1 MPADLRPALALA
13 RGGSDHLV
21 DELAAL
27 VTQESPSSDLAALAA
42 TVDVV
47 AAIGAGCLGIPPERI
62 ETGGRTHLR
71 WSFGGD
77 AKVVLIGHLD
87 TVWPIG
93 TTADWPF
100 QIADGRASGPG
111 AFDMKAG
118 LVQGFHALAALHDLE
133 GVVFLVTSDEEIGS
147 PTSRSL
153 IEETARGARAA
164 LVLEPSAT
172 GGALKTARKG
182 VSMYELAITGRE
194 AHAGLEPERGVN
206 ALVELAHQVVALER
220 LARPAVG
227 TTVTPTVASAGTATN
242 TVPAAAS
249 VRVDVRSS
257 SVDEQ
262 DRVDKEMRELAVTV
276 PGARVEVQG
285 GPNRPPLAAS
295 SSRAL
300 FDRARGLADQLGL
313 SPFDGVEVGGGSDG
327 NFTAAIGV
335 PTLDGLG
342 AVGDGAH
349 ARSEHVQIGTMAE
362 RSALVAALVAALL
375 ED

>member
-1 MPADLRPALALA
+1 VPADLLPALALA
-13 RGGSDHLV
+13 RGGSDQLV

-27 VTQESPSSDLAALAA
+27 VAQESPSSDLAALAA
-42 TVDVV
+42 TVEVV
-47 AAIGAGCLGIPPERI
+47 AAIGAGCLGTVPERI
-62 ETGGRTHLR
+62 ETEGRTHLR

-77 AKVVLIGHLD
+77 TKVVLIGHLD

-93 TTADWPF
+93 TTAGWPF
-100 QIADGRASGPG
+100 QIADGKASGPG

-118 LVQGFHALAALHDLE
+118 LVQGFHALAALDDRE
-133 GVVFLVTSDEEIGS
+133 GVVFLITSDEEIGS
-147 PTSRSL
+147 PTSRPL
-153 IEETARGARAA
+153 IEATARGARAA

-182 VSMYELAITGRE
+182 VSLYELAITGKE

-206 ALVELAHQVVALER
+206 ALIELAHRVVALEG
-220 LARPAVG
+220 LARPDLG

-242 TVPAAAS
+242 TVPATAS
-249 VRVDVRSS
+249 VQIDVRSS
-257 SVDEQ
+257 SIDEQ
-262 DRVDKEMRELAVTV
+262 TRVDREMRELDVTV
-276 PGARVEVQG
+276 PGDRVEVRG
-285 GPNRPPLAAS
+285 GPNRPPLAAT

-300 FDRARGLADQLGL
+300 FDRARRLADELGL
-313 SPFDGVEVGGGSDG
+313 SPLDGVEVGGGSDG
-327 NFTAAIGV
+327 NFTAALGV

-349 ARSEHVQIGTMAE
+349 ARTEHVQIGAMAE
-362 RSALVAALVAALL
+362 RSALVAALVADLL